1 MCNSCLKVGR
11 VDADANECGRV
22 FQACAAA
29 TRNAWSPS
37 VEQRVAGMI
46 SCNVDAERRCHRVI
60 TSDTR
65 WSCWPGNHEPYC
77 VGSDIPAHKACIQSS
92 QGHATNEAARAAE

>member
-1 MCNSCLKVGR
+1 MSL
-11 VDADANECGRV
+11 
-22 FQACAAA
+22 
-29 TRNAWSPS
+29 S
-37 VEQRVAGMI
+37 VEERSKHVQRRQGTPGCRVLNSRVAGMI
-46 SCNVDAERRCHRVI
+46 SCNVDAEHRCHRVI